1 VASASA
7 AQLAAEV
14 RRPLLADLPAPAHSQ
29 PMNMR
34 IIKNLGLCLLGMV
47 VMTGPVFAQAAMATG
62 AEQAVAA
69 LEKKWLQSQKTN
81 DASLLEPLLADNI
94 VDTSTDG
101 KLITGKAAVMADA
114 KTVKWAS
121 AEYENVQV
129 TMHGDAA
136 VVTAIFTGKGTD
148 TAGKPVN
155 VHERFTDTWVKSADG
170 HWLCVATHGSTIKS

>member
-1 VASASA
+1 MKAIRS
-7 AQLAAEV
+7 
-14 RRPLLADLPAPAHSQ
+14 
-29 PMNMR
+29 
-34 IIKNLGLCLLGMV
+34 LGLCLLGMA

-81 DASLLEPLLADNI
+81 NTSLLEPLLADNI
-94 VDTSTDG
+94 ADTSTEG
-101 KLITGKAAVMADA
+101 KLMTGKAAVLADA
-114 KTVKWAS
+114 KTVKWSS
-121 AEYENVQV
+121 AEYVNVQV
-129 TMHGDAA
+129 TTHGDTA

-170 HWLCVATHGSTIKS
+170 RWLCVATHGSIIKA

>member
-1 VASASA
+1 
-7 AQLAAEV
+7 
-14 RRPLLADLPAPAHSQ
+14 
-29 PMNMR
+29 MNMR

-47 VMTGPVFAQAAMATG
+47 VMTGPVFAQAAMASG

-81 DASLLEPLLADNI
+81 NASLLEPLLADNI

>member
-1 VASASA
+1 
-7 AQLAAEV
+7 
-14 RRPLLADLPAPAHSQ
+14 
-29 PMNMR
+29 MR
-34 IIKNLGLCLLGMV
+34 TIRSLGLCLLGMA

-81 DASLLEPLLADNI
+81 NASLLESLLADDI
-94 VDTSTDG
+94 VDTSPEG
-101 KLITGKAAVMADA
+101 KLMTGKAAVMSDA
-114 KTVKWAS
+114 KTVKWSS

-129 TMHGDAA
+129 TTHGDTA

-155 VHERFTDTWVKSADG
+155 VHERFTDTWVKSTDG
-170 HWLCVATHGSTIKS
+170 RWLCVATHGSLIKS